1 MAYTM
6 TNMQAAVS
14 DYIKLRNGLAK
25 MKAEHKQREDRI
37 RDAMDTIEKLMLE
50 EFNNTGVDSVK
61 TKAGTA
67 YRTILT
73 SASVTDKQAFMDF
86 VLGGNQDLLDARVN
100 KTNALAYTEE
110 NDELPPGVKIT
121 RLAKVNI
128 RQS

>member
-37 RDAMDTIEKLMLE
+37 RNAMDTIEKLMLE

-73 SASVTDKQAFMDF
+73 AASVTDKQAFMDF